1 LSQALNSMNKYI
13 KSKLVLFFGIFF
25 IASLSA
31 DPLLHD
37 HIDEHESE
45 STIECQLCDNKAFDL
60 QNADSKVSE
69 LIQTSFVEEL
79 TPDDSSLKNTSN
91 YLSRAPPKK

>member
-1 LSQALNSMNKYI
+1 MSQALNSMNKYI

-37 HIDEHESE
+37 HIDDHESE
-45 STIECQLCDNKAFDL
+45 STIECQLCENKAFDL
-60 QNADSKVSE
+60 QNTDSKVSE
-69 LIQTSFVEEL
+69 FTQTSFVEEL

-91 YLSRAPPKK
+91 YLSLAPPKK

>member
-1 LSQALNSMNKYI
+1 MSQALDSMSKYI

-45 STIECQLCDNKAFDL
+45 STIECQLCENKAFDL
-60 QNADSKVSE
+60 QNADSKVGE
-69 LIQTSFVEEL
+69 FIQTSFVEEL

>member
-1 LSQALNSMNKYI
+1 MSQALDSMSKYI

-60 QNADSKVSE
+60 QNADFKVSE

-79 TPDDSSLKNTSN
+79 TPDDSSIKNTSN

>member
-1 LSQALNSMNKYI
+1 MNKYI

-31 DPLLHD
+31 DPLVHD

-45 STIECQLCDNKAFDL
+45 TTIECQLCENKAFDF
-60 QNADSKVSE
+60 QNNDSEVNE
-69 LIQTSFVEEL
+69 FIQASFVEDL

>member
-1 LSQALNSMNKYI
+1 MNKYI

-37 HIDEHESE
+37 HIDEHQSE
-45 STIECQLCDNKAFDL
+45 SIIECQLCENKAFDL
-60 QNADSKVSE
+60 QNADSEVSE
-69 LIQTSFVEEL
+69 LIHISFVEEL
-79 TPDDSSLKNTSN
+79 TPDNSTLKNTNN
-91 YLSRAPPKK
+91 YFSRAPPRK

>member
-79 TPDDSSLKNTSN
+79 TPDDSSIKNTSN

>member
-1 LSQALNSMNKYI
+1 MSQALNSMNKYI
-13 KSKLVLFFGIFF
+13 KYKLVLFFGIFF

>member
-1 LSQALNSMNKYI
+1 MNKYI

-37 HIDEHESE
+37 HIDEHQSE
-45 STIECQLCDNKAFDL
+45 SIIECQLCENKAFDL
-60 QNADSKVSE
+60 QNADSEVSE
-69 LIQTSFVEEL
+69 LIHISFVEEL
-79 TPDDSSLKNTSN
+79 TPDNSSLINTSN
-91 YLSRAPPKK
+91 YFSRAPPRK

>member
-1 LSQALNSMNKYI
+1 MNKYI

-37 HIDEHESE
+37 HIDEHQSE
-45 STIECQLCDNKAFDL
+45 SIVECQLCENKAFDL
-60 QNADSKVSE
+60 QNADSEVSE
-69 LIQTSFVEEL
+69 LIHISYVEEL
-79 TPDDSSLKNTSN
+79 TSENSSLKNKSN

>member
-1 LSQALNSMNKYI
+1 MNKYI

-37 HIDEHESE
+37 HIDEHQSE
-45 STIECQLCDNKAFDL
+45 SIIECQLCENKAFDF
-60 QNADSKVSE
+60 QNNDSEVNE
-69 LIQTSFVEEL
+69 FIQTSFVEEL
-79 TPDDSSLKNTSN
+79 THDDSSLKNTSN
-91 YLSRAPPKK
+91 YSSRAPPKK

>member
-45 STIECQLCDNKAFDL
+45 STIECQLCENKAFDL
-60 QNADSKVSE
+60 QNPDSKVSE
-69 LIQTSFVEEL
+69 FIQTSFVEEL
-79 TPDDSSLKNTSN
+79 TPDDSSLKNTNN

>member
-1 LSQALNSMNKYI
+1 LSKALNSMNKYI

-25 IASLSA
+25 IVSLSA
-31 DPLLHD
+31 DPLIHD
-37 HIDEHESE
+37 HISDHESE
-45 STIECQLCDNKAFDL
+45 STIECQLCENKAFDL
-60 QNADSKVSE
+60 QNANSKISE

-79 TPDDSSLKNTSN
+79 TPDNSSLKNTSN

>member
-1 LSQALNSMNKYI
+1 LSQALDSMSKYI

-60 QNADSKVSE
+60 QNADYKVSE

-79 TPDDSSLKNTSN
+79 TPDDSSIKNTN
-91 YLSRAPPKK
+91 KFFSRAPPKN

>member
-1 LSQALNSMNKYI
+1 MSQALNSMNKYI
-13 KSKLVLFFGIFF
+13 KSKLVLFLEYF
-25 IASLSA
+25 SLPLSA

-45 STIECQLCDNKAFDL
+45 STIECQLCENKAFDL
-60 QNADSKVSE
+60 QNTDSKVSE
-69 LIQTSFVEEL
+69 FTQTSFVEEL

>member
-1 LSQALNSMNKYI
+1 MNKYI

-31 DPLLHD
+31 DPLVHD
-37 HIDEHESE
+37 HIDEHQSE
-45 STIECQLCDNKAFDL
+45 SIIECQLCENKAFDI
-60 QNADSKVSE
+60 QNADSEVSE
-69 LIQTSFVEEL
+69 LIQISFVEEL
-79 TPDDSSLKNTSN
+79 TPDNSSLKNTSN

>member
-1 LSQALNSMNKYI
+1 MSKALNSMNKYI

-60 QNADSKVSE
+60 QDADSKVSE

>member
-1 LSQALNSMNKYI
+1 MNKYI

-37 HIDEHESE
+37 HIDEHQSE
-45 STIECQLCDNKAFDL
+45 STIECQLCENKAFDL
-60 QNADSKVSE
+60 QNADSEVSE
-69 LIQTSFVEEL
+69 LIHISFVEEL
-79 TPDDSSLKNTSN
+79 TPDNSSLRNTSN
-91 YLSRAPPKK
+91 YFSRAPPKK

>member
-1 LSQALNSMNKYI
+1 MSQALNSMNKYI

-31 DPLLHD
+31 DPLVHD

-45 STIECQLCDNKAFDL
+45 TTIECQLCENKAFDF
-60 QNADSKVSE
+60 QNNDSEVNE
-69 LIQTSFVEEL
+69 FIQASFVEDL